1 MRNVLDKLFLI
12 LMVVAVVLFI
22 FAFTFDTSNPICASN
37 NNMTGEEIVKS
48 HCIKTI
54 YAPPGVK
61 VVDVRFRYSKASI
74 LPDYAII
81 GRTMKVTEIPE
92 VHYIF
97 NENSTNEYIR
107 IIESR

>member
-1 MRNVLDKLFLI
+1 MKDIFLI
-12 LMVVAVVLFI
+12 LVLIVATLFV
-22 FAFTFDTSNPICASN
+22 FTFDTSESTCVSKGIV
-37 NNMTGEEIVKS
+37 GEEVVKNS
-48 HCIKTI
+48 CSKTI

-61 VVDVRFRYSKASI
+61 VVDVRFRYSEMRI
-74 LPDYAII
+74 LPDCAII
-81 GRTMKVTEIPE
+81 GRTMKVTEVPE

>member
-1 MRNVLDKLFLI
+1 MKDILLVIILIVAILF
-12 LMVVAVVLFI
+12 V
-22 FAFTFDTSNPICASN
+22 FTADTSEPTCASN
-37 NNMTGEEIVKS
+37 NKLVGEEIVKNS
-48 HCIKTI
+48 CSKTI

-61 VVDVRFRYSKASI
+61 VVDVRFRYSEMRI
-74 LPDYAII
+74 LPDCAII
-81 GRTMKVTEIPE
+81 GRTMKVTEVPE